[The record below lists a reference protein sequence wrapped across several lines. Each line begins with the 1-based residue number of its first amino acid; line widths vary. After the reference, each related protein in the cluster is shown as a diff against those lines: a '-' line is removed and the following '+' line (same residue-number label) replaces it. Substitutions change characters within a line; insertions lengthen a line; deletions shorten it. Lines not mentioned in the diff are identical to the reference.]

1 MLRFAIIAIV
11 AAVSA
16 VGISQTVSS
25 LPSPGAP
32 PAQAQ
37 VAVALPAPQASSG
50 PASISKGP
58 DGHYW
63 AEADVD
69 GHEVRFLVDTGA
81 TAVAL
86 TLDDAQ
92 RLGIDPASLNYAY
105 NVSTANGQ
113 ARAAAVTLG
122 SVSVAGARVDDV
134 QAYVLDHG
142 LPTSLLGMSYLGRLS
157 QFQATQTS
165 LVLTP

>member
-11 AAVSA
+11 AAASA
-16 VGISQTVSS
+16 VGIAQTVSS
-25 LPSPGAP
+25 LPPPRPPAAQTQADFVLP
-32 PAQAQ
+32 PAQA
-37 VAVALPAPQASSG
+37 SSE

-86 TLDDAQ
+86 TLEDAE

-105 NVSTANGQ
+105 SVSTANGQ
-113 ARAAAVTLG
+113 ARAAPVTLA